1 MKARFAIPVAV
12 VVSVLGPAVARAA
25 YTGTVDPSTSTVTLT
40 GSGPVILSSS
50 GGLLHHNDLGPAF
63 AGPEDFA
70 SSQTGTQ
77 TVPDTGGWT
86 VNIAGAGADS
96 LAIDEGEATN
106 PVSYASGHT
115 FTPGGTPCV
124 VRDPNDRQGQVIF
137 SMHRPQE
144 TWFCYPSGFS
154 SVSVHAGTGSVQYGV
169 LDTQPGVPLHLFG
182 GPGKSDQLSET
193 VNVPTSVGGFH
204 QPMSPVY
211 FTAGS
216 GRSTIS
222 YIDGPVSAPATY
234 KIGNG
239 QLTRTGMPPLYFTPH
254 HTLIA
259 LYPSIGPAT
268 IDIGPTG
275 GNPTQIF
282 GNFFGQLG
290 PDTING
296 SRADAALFITG
307 SMGNDTIISGPVGGG
322 FIFGGGGNPT
332 IYARND
338 AYEQIVCAPLGS
350 PSTGTVF
357 GNTLQQILN
366 CATVHRSKPVLV
378 LGDVSFASG
387 SVGRGKGLGLN
398 VPLYASGE
406 LQLSFERASCAHAGR
421 CSRYKPLGSRS
432 VTVHVGSSVV
442 RFSSKYSVHGHLVTL
457 PPGSYRVSV
466 RLKSHGLRSAA
477 SNLTLTI
484 H

>member
-1 MKARFAIPVAV
+1 MQARFAIPVAV
-12 VVSVLGPAVARAA
+12 VVSLLGPAVARAA

-63 AGPEDFA
+63 ASSEDFA
-70 SSQTGTQ
+70 SSQAGTQ
-77 TVPDTGGWT
+77 TVADTGGWT
-86 VNIAGAGADS
+86 VNITGAGTDS
-96 LAIDEGEATN
+96 LAIDESEATN

-137 SMHRPQE
+137 SMHRTQE
-144 TWFCYPSGFS
+144 TWFCCPSGFS
-154 SVSVHAGTGSVQYGV
+154 SVSVHAGTGSVHCGV

-204 QPMSPVY
+204 EPMSPVY

-216 GRSTIS
+216 GRSTIT

-239 QLTRTGMPPLYFTPH
+239 QLTRTGMPPLYVTAH
-254 HTLIA
+254 HTLIV
-259 LYPSIGPAT
+259 LYPSLGPAT

-282 GNFFGQLG
+282 GNFFG
-290 PDTING
+290 
-296 SRADAALFITG
+296 
-307 SMGNDTIISGPVGGG
+307 
-322 FIFGGGGNPT
+322 GGGNPT
-332 IYARND
+332 IYAQND
-338 AYEQIVCAPLGS
+338 AYEQIVCAPPGK

-357 GNTLQQILN
+357 GNTLQQIQN

-378 LGDVSFASG
+378 LGYVSFASG
-387 SVGRGKGLGLN
+387 SVGRGKGLGLKL
-398 VPLYASGE
+398 PLYASGE
-406 LQLSFERASCAHAGR
+406 LLLSFERASCAHAGR
-421 CSRYKPLGSRS
+421 CSRYKPLGA
-432 VTVHVGSSVV
+432 
-442 RFSSKYSVHGHLVTL
+442 
-457 PPGSYRVSV
+457 
-466 RLKSHGLRSAA
+466 RSAA